1 MLDFQQMFFAL
12 NVFFYIIFYLSVPSV
27 SGWCIPFSRQLRRA
41 GVPVNV
47 IRDVKGCFNS
57 FSSVNGTTT
66 LLRDQAVDFCVSE
79 EYTLKKMVTDQVLD
93 MTCEMFVNTLDH
105 FVK

>member
-1 MLDFQQMFFAL
+1 M
-12 NVFFYIIFYLSVPSV
+12 
-27 SGWCIPFSRQLRRA
+27 
-41 GVPVNV
+41 
-47 IRDVKGCFNS
+47 
-57 FSSVNGTTT
+57 NGTTT
-66 LLRDQAVDFCVSE
+66 LLRDQAVDFCVLE